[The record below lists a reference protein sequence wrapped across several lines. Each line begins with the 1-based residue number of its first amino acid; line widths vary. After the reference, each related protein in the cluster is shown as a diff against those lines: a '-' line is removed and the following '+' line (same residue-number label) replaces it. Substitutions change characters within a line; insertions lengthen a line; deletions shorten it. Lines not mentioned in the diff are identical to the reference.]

1 MECATAHI
9 AEFKAMLCPVVTESM
24 SDIARIS
31 RNFPKKNFVSDDA
44 AYNSRSDETHRYLKN
59 NHRHLLYLTLISYSF
74 IEKFPFIR
82 HVDVMNVS
90 EYDKLIIIMAAVGL
104 PNKEVSNILL
114 SDIRSVNT
122 IRCRRKEII
131 NRVSILP

>member
-9 AEFKAMLCPVVTESM
+9 GEFKAMLCPVVTESM
-24 SDIARIS
+24 SDIARIF
-31 RNFPKKNFVSDDA
+31 RNFPKKNFVNDDA

-59 NHRHLLYLTLISYSF
+59 NHRHILYLTLISYGF

-82 HVDVMNVS
+82 QVDELDVS
-90 EYDKLIIIMAAVGL
+90 EYDKLVIIMAVIGL
-104 PNKEVSNILL
+104 PSKEISNMLL

-122 IRCRRKEII
+122 IRCRRKDII
-131 NRVSILP
+131 SLQHCM

>member
-9 AEFKAMLCPVVTESM
+9 REFKAMLCPVVAESM

-31 RNFPKKNFVSDDA
+31 RNFPKKNFVNDDA
-44 AYNSRSDETHRYLKN
+44 AYKSRSDETHRYLKN
-59 NHRHLLYLTLISYSF
+59 NHRHLLYLTLISYGF

-82 HVDVMNVS
+82 QVDVMDAS

-104 PNKEVSNILL
+104 PSKEISDMLL

-122 IRCRRKEII
+122 IRCRRKGII
-131 NRVSILP
+131 SSQHYK